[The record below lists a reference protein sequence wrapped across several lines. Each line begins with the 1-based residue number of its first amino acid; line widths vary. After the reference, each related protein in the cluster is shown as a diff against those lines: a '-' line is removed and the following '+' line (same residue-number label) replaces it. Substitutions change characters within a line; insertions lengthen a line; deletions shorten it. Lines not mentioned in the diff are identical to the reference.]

1 MVVNHN
7 IRPTSILAISFTKA
21 SSTEMKNRAIS
32 LSQDPRIHKVT
43 YGTFHSVFFRIL
55 RHFEKYNLDSILDEK
70 SKRLARAISLSQ
82 DPRIH
87 KVTYGTFHSVFF
99 RILRHFEK
107 YNLDSILDEKSKRL
121 AIKGIL
127 KSLNVENGEDDEVG
141 QLINEISFVK
151 NELMDKGDFNS
162 EVVSKDEFIKAYN
175 LYEEHKHQIKKIDF
189 DDMLL
194 RTYYLLKNNSK
205 ALETVRSVYRYILV
219 DEFQD
224 INKVQFE
231 VLKLIS
237 NPQNNIF
244 VVGDEDQSIYGFRG
258 ARPDFLLEFEEYF
271 SGTKKVMLDINY
283 RSKGEIIDVANRLIE
298 KNSNR
303 YEKVIKCSQGNGGNI
318 SYIAPKDSEEEAVL
332 IGKEILEEIKKD
344 FVEYSDFAVIYRT
357 NIQSRALVDVF
368 MDMRIPF
375 VVKDSIVTIYD
386 HWAAQDI
393 LAYLRLGLD
402 SSLSKD
408 WVRIINKPFRYI
420 SRDSINSIKDEK
432 DFINAL
438 ITKCNLHPKQVKTI
452 NDLDIDLSYLKTLN
466 PQNAISYIRT
476 SLEYDMYI
484 LDYCSNR
491 KIKSN
496 GLIEILNELESS
508 ATTLNPQNAISYIRT
523 SLEYDMY
530 ILDYCSNR
538 KIKSNGLIEILNE
551 LESSATNF
559 KTIKEYLDHID
570 RVKSEV
576 VGNKNKDQG
585 DGVIFTTMHSAKGLE
600 FKNVYIITIKEYL
613 DHIDRVKSEVVGNK
627 NKDQGDGVIFTTMHS
642 AKGLEFKNVYIIGVN
657 EGIDHIDRVKSE
669 VVGNKNKDQGDGV
682 IFTTMHSAK
691 GLEFKNVYI
700 IGVNEGT
707 IPHEKSYDLD
717 DDSKKDEQIEEE
729 RRLMYVAITRA
740 EDKLCISSPQNKGT
754 IPHEKSYDLDD
765 DSKKDEQIEEERR
778 LMYVA
783 ITRAEDKLCISS
795 PQNKYG
801 RKVSV
806 STFIDDIKAPT
817 KEEMDSISIGD
828 TIYHKRFKGG
838 TIVAKDGDSIRVKF
852 SDGTRI
858 LNYRVCILNNVIH
871 V

>member
-1 MVVNHN
+1 MINIDRLNKNQKDAINHIDGPCMVLAGPGSGKTRVITYRIANMVVNHN

-32 LSQDPRIHKVT
+32 LSQDPRI
-43 YGTFHSVFFRIL
+43 
-55 RHFEKYNLDSILDEK
+55 N
-70 SKRLARAISLSQ
+70 
-82 DPRIH
+82 

-127 KSLNVENGEDDEVG
+127 KSLNVENGEDDEVVG

-375 VVKDSIVTIYD
+375 IVKDSIVTIYD

-508 ATTLNPQNAISYIRT
+508 AT
-523 SLEYDMY
+523 
-530 ILDYCSNR
+530 
-538 KIKSNGLIEILNE
+538 
-551 LESSATNF
+551 NF
-559 KTIKEYLDHID
+559 K
-570 RVKSEV
+570 
-576 VGNKNKDQG
+576 
-585 DGVIFTTMHSAKGLE
+585 
-600 FKNVYIITIKEYL
+600 TIKEYL

-657 EGIDHIDRVKSE
+657 E
-669 VVGNKNKDQGDGV
+669 
-682 IFTTMHSAK
+682 
-691 GLEFKNVYI
+691 
-700 IGVNEGT
+700 
-707 IPHEKSYDLD
+707 
-717 DDSKKDEQIEEE
+717 
-729 RRLMYVAITRA
+729 
-740 EDKLCISSPQNKGT
+740 GT